1 MFSKISKGIKVAIK
15 YFIMYL
21 VMLVP
26 RSYKICVFGAWL
38 GERFADNSKQL
49 FLEAQKYKGLRA
61 VWITKDEKTAREVAK
76 LGYEVYK
83 WGTFKA
89 VWVQLRAK
97 YAVVS
102 NGISDLE
109 HTFLGG
115 AIIIDLWHGI
125 PLKKVCYDNKY
136 EKDWDSLKQKFRDL
150 LVNVPLGNMYYVAT
164 SKVFVDIYQSAFRV
178 GKNQVLCLGQ
188 PRCDIFFKKEK
199 PKPYFPGKNIILYC
213 PTHRKEGTEKI
224 DIDKLFDLEK
234 LEAYLTKYGYYF
246 VVKKHFYHRNETQ
259 DFSAYPHI
267 IDVTGADMDIQRL
280 IMETKA
286 MVTDYSSIYIDY
298 LLLDLPLLFYCYDYE
313 KYLAKDRELYF
324 EYEDVTPGL
333 KARNFDEL
341 LKELVLFA
349 ENGSGYARKERE
361 RVKNLFYC
369 KKGQGAVG
377 DDIIKMMLKREFGY
391 KKILKRR
398 CNS

>member
-1 MFSKISKGIKVAIK
+1 MLSKIFSGIRVAIK
-15 YFIMYL
+15 YFVMYL
-21 VMLVP
+21 TMLVP

-49 FLEAQKYKGLRA
+49 FLEAQRYKGLRA
-61 VWITKDEKTAREVAK
+61 VWITKDEKTAKEVSK
-76 LGYEVYK
+76 LGFEVYK

-89 VWVQLRAK
+89 VWIQLRAK

-109 HTFLGG
+109 HTFLGR
-115 AIIIDLWHGI
+115 AIIINLWHGV

-136 EKDWDSLKQKFRDL
+136 EKDWNSPKQKFRDML
-150 LVNVPLGNMYYVAT
+150 INVPLGNMYYIAT
-164 SKVFVDIYQSAFRV
+164 SKIFINIYQSAFRV
-178 GKNQVLCLGQ
+178 SKYQVLCLGQ
-188 PRCDIFFKKEK
+188 PRCDIFFKKGNK
-199 PKPYFPGKNIILYC
+199 IKYFPRKNIILYC
-213 PTHRKEGTEKI
+213 PTHRKEGKEKI
-224 DIDKLFDLEK
+224 NISKLFDLDR
-234 LEAYLTKYGYYF
+234 LEAYLSKYDFYF
-246 VVKKHFYHRNETQ
+246 VVKKHFYHRNETE
-259 DFSAYPHI
+259 DFRAYPHI
-267 IDVTGADMDIQRL
+267 IDATKIDIDIQRL

-313 KYLAKDRELYF
+313 KYLAQDRELYF
-324 EYEDVTPGL
+324 KYEDVTPGL

-349 ENGSGYARKERE
+349 ENGSEYAREERE

-369 KKGQGAVG
+369 KRGQGIVG
-377 DDIIKMMLKREFGY
+377 DDIIKMMLKKEFGY
-391 KKILKRR
+391 KRICRE
-398 CNS
+398 S

>member
-1 MFSKISKGIKVAIK
+1 MLNKIFGGFKVAVK

-21 VMLVP
+21 VMLMP
-26 RSYKICVFGAWL
+26 RNYKICVFGAWL

-61 VWITKDEKTAREVAK
+61 VWITKDEKTMREVK
-76 LGYEVYK
+76 RLGFEVYK

-89 VWVQLRAK
+89 VCMQLRAK

-115 AIIIDLWHGI
+115 AVIIDLWHGI

-136 EKDWDSLKQKFRDL
+136 EKDWNSPKQKFRDML
-150 LVNVPLGNMYYVAT
+150 INVPLGNMYYVAT

-178 GKNQVLCLGQ
+178 KKEQVLCLGQ
-188 PRCDIFFKKEK
+188 PRCDVFFEKKK
-199 PKPYFPGKNIILYC
+199 PKPYFPEKNIILYC
-213 PTHRKEGTEKI
+213 PTHRKEGAERI
-224 DIDKLFDLEK
+224 DISSLFDLK
-234 LEAYLTKYGYYF
+234 RLEAYLAEYGYYF
-246 VVKKHFYHRNETQ
+246 VVKKHFYHRNETE
-259 DFSAYPHI
+259 DFKNYPHI
-267 IDVTGADMDIQRL
+267 IDVTGFDMDIQRL

-298 LLLDLPLLFYCYDYE
+298 LLLGMPLLFYCYDYE
-313 KYLAKDRELYF
+313 KYLAEDRELYF

-333 KARNFDEL
+333 KAKNFDDL
-341 LKELVLFA
+341 LNELVLFA
-349 ENGSGYARKERE
+349 TNGSEYQKEERE

-369 KKGQGAVG
+369 KRGQGVVG
-377 DDIIKMMLKREFGY
+377 DYIIKMMLNKQFG
-391 KKILKRR
+391 
-398 CNS
+398 